1 MDSSLTTP
9 PGSYQGPLGF
19 MSKLSDKVYL
29 YRPPSTTG
37 SGGGGGASPPAG
49 VPKLIVVFGWMDAR
63 DVHLAKY
70 VIGHRALFP
79 TSQILLVKDRLYH
92 RFLSFAVARALKP
105 AVAVLE
111 AAQLSGDRTELLVHA
126 FSNGGS
132 AMLANLYRR
141 CVLPPHVLV
150 MDSCPGQF
158 SYRRSLAV
166 LSVGLPFWKR
176 LLLVPVFHTFIV
188 IYYLAFYVSPWAR
201 RRTTSLA
208 SNAAAHNDRSVKG
221 DGERARAYIYS
232 DVDEFIA
239 SRDVER
245 HADQAKQMGL
255 PVRLEK
261 FVGSP
266 HVAHMRTDE
275 DRYWSIVQETWEEG
289 QTKSN

>member
-1 MDSSLTTP
+1 MNSSLTTP
-9 PGSYQGPLGF
+9 PGSYQGPLAF
-19 MSKLSDKVYL
+19 MSKLSEKVYL
-29 YRPPSTTG
+29 YQPPSTTG
-37 SGGGGGASPPAG
+37 VGASPSAG
-49 VPKLIVVFGWMDAR
+49 HPKLIMVFGWMDAR

-70 VIGHRALFP
+70 IIGHRALFP
-79 TSQILLVKDRLYH
+79 RSQLLLVKDRIYH
-92 RFLSFAVARALKP
+92 HFLPLLAARALRP
-105 AVAVLE
+105 AIAALK

-132 AMLANLYRR
+132 GMLANLYRR
-141 CVLPPHVLV
+141 HVLPPHVMI

-158 SYRRSLAV
+158 SYRRTLAV
-166 LSVGLPFWKR
+166 LNVGLPFWTR
-176 LLLVPVFHTFIV
+176 LLLAPVFHAFIV
-188 IYYLAFYVSPWAR
+188 CYYLAFYVSPWGR
-201 RRTTSLA
+201 RRGPSLA
-208 SNAAAHNDRSVKG
+208 RNAAAHNDRSVKG

-245 HADQAKQMGL
+245 HAAQAKQMGL

-275 DRYWSIVQETWEEG
+275 DRYWSIVQETWDEG
-289 QTKSN
+289 QTRLD